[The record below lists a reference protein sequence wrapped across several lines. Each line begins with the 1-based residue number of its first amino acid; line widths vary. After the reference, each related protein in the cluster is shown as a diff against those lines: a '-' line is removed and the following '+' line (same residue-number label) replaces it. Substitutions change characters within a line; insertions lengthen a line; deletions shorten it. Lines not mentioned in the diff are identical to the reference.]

1 MQTQNISN
9 HHRFVPGFHFVLSLL
24 IIAGLVGSFIKV
36 IFSWNEGNRF
46 NSLLILNVFVC
57 LSFIFWF
64 VRTFPIKAQ
73 DRAIRAEESLR
84 FFILTRKPLYN
95 SLTLAQIAALR
106 FASDEEFVQLV
117 ERTISEHLLPKDIKK
132 AIKNWRAD
140 YHRV

>member
-1 MQTQNISN
+1 
-9 HHRFVPGFHFVLSLL
+9 
-24 IIAGLVGSFIKV
+24 
-36 IFSWNEGNRF
+36 
-46 NSLLILNVFVC
+46 